1 MARVAIIGGSG
12 HVGTYL
18 VPRLVRLGHEVIN
31 VSRGAA
37 RPYRPDPAWDAV
49 RHVQADREE
58 EDRAG
63 TFGARIAALEA
74 DVVIDM
80 ISFDLASTRQI
91 VEALRGRVG
100 QYIFCS
106 TIWVYGALTAVPSTE
121 MDPPNPID
129 AYGRGKA
136 ESEAYLMRE
145 ARVAGFPAT
154 VFRPGHIV
162 GEGWVPTSP
171 LGVNE
176 AEVFSRIARGEVLTL
191 PNLGLETLHHVHAD
205 DLALWII
212 AAMENRAASVGEVFN
227 AVSPQAVTLRGYAEA
242 VYGWFGHAPKL
253 EFQPVQ
259 EWLAAMPEGMAEGA
273 WGHVRRS
280 SSHSIEKSVRRLGYA
295 PRYSS
300 LEALR
305 QSVMALVA
313 DGRVV
318 PKAG

>member
-18 VPRLVRLGHEVIN
+18 VPRLVGLGHEVIN

-37 RPYRPDPAWDAV
+37 RPYRPDPAWAAV
-49 RHVQADREE
+49 RQVQADREA

-80 ISFDLASTRQI
+80 IAFDLASTRAI

-106 TIWVYGALTAVPSTE
+106 TIWVYGALTTVPSTE
-121 MDPPNPID
+121 ADPPNPID

-145 ARVAGFPAT
+145 ARVSGFPAT
-154 VFRPGHIV
+154 CFRPGHIV

-176 AEVFSRIARGEVLTL
+176 AAVFSRIARGEALVL

-205 DLALWII
+205 DLALWIL
-212 AAMENRAASVGEVFN
+212 AAMENRAAATGEVFN
-227 AVSPQAVTLRGYAEA
+227 AVSAQAVTLRGYAEA

-253 EFQPVQ
+253 EFQPVR
-259 EWLAAMPEGMAEGA
+259 EWLAGMAPEMAEAA

-280 SSHSIEKSVRRLGYA
+280 SSHSIEKSRTRLGYA
-295 PRYSS
+295 PRHSS
-300 LEALR
+300 LEAVR
-305 QSVMALVA
+305 QAVLALVA
-313 DGRVV
+313 DGRVTS
-318 PKAG
+318 AR

>member
-1 MARVAIIGGSG
+1 M
-12 HVGTYL
+12 
-18 VPRLVRLGHEVIN
+18 IN

-37 RPYRPDPAWDAV
+37 RPYRADPSWDAV
-49 RHVQADREE
+49 RHVQADRVS

-74 DVVIDM
+74 DVVIDL
-80 ISFDLASTRQI
+80 IAFDLASTRAV

-100 QYIFCS
+100 HYIFCN
-106 TIWVYGALTAVPSTE
+106 TIRVYGALVAVPSTE
-121 MDPPNPID
+121 ADPPNPID

-136 ESEAYLMRE
+136 ESEAYLVRE
-145 ARVAGFPAT
+145 ARVNGFPAT

-205 DLALWII
+205 DLAQWII
-212 AAMENRAASVGEVFN
+212 CAMENRAASVGEVFN
-227 AVSPQAVTLRGYAEA
+227 AVSAQAVTLRGYAEA
-242 VYGWFGHAPKL
+242 VYGRFGRTPKL
-253 EFQPVQ
+253 AFQAVG
-259 EWLAAMPEGMAEGA
+259 EWLAAMAPELAEGA
-273 WGHVRRS
+273 WRHVRRR
-280 SSHSIEKSVRRLGYA
+280 SSHSIGKSVQRPGNR
-295 PRYSS
+295 PRYTS
-300 LEALR
+300 LEAIR

-313 DGRVV
+313 DGRVTES
-318 PKAG
+318 

>member
-12 HVGTYL
+12 HVGSYL
-18 VPRLVRLGHEVIN
+18 LPRLVGLGHEVIN
-31 VSRGAA
+31 VSRGTA
-37 RPYRPDPAWDAV
+37 RPYRADRSWDAV
-49 RHVQADREE
+49 RHVQADRVA

-63 TFGARIAALEA
+63 TFGARVAALEA

-80 ISFDLASTRQI
+80 IAFDLASTRAV

-100 QYIFCS
+100 HYIFCS

-121 MDPPNPID
+121 ADPPNPID

-136 ESEAYLMRE
+136 ESEAFLMRE
-145 ARVAGFPAT
+145 ARVSGFPAT
-154 VFRPGHIV
+154 CFRPGHIV

-205 DLALWII
+205 DLAQWII
-212 AAMENRAASVGEVFN
+212 CAMEHRAASVGEVFN
-227 AVSPQAVTLRGYAEA
+227 AVSAQAVTLRGYAEA

-253 EFQPVQ
+253 EFQPVG
-259 EWLAAMPEGMAEGA
+259 EWLAAMPAEMAEDS

-280 SSHSIEKSVRRLGYA
+280 SSHSIGKSVQRLGYR
-295 PRYSS
+295 PRYTS
-300 LEALR
+300 LEAIR

-313 DGRVV
+313 DGRVTES
-318 PKAG
+318 

>member
-37 RPYRPDPAWDAV
+37 RPYRADPAWGAV
-49 RHVQADREE
+49 RHVQADREA

-63 TFGARIAALEA
+63 TFGARIAGLEA

-80 ISFDLASTRQI
+80 VSFDLPSTRAI

-106 TIWVYGALTAVPSTE
+106 TIWVYGALTMVPSTE
-121 MDPPNPID
+121 ADPPNPID

-145 ARVAGFPAT
+145 ARVSGFPAT

-176 AEVFSRIARGEVLTL
+176 AEVFSRIARGEALVL

-227 AVSPQAVTLRGYAEA
+227 AVSPQAVTLRGYSEA
-242 VYGWFGHAPKL
+242 VYGWFGHAPRL
-253 EFQPVQ
+253 EFQPVK
-259 EWLAAMPEGMAEGA
+259 EWLASLPEGWAEGA

-280 SSHSIEKSVRRLGYA
+280 SSHSIEKSVSRLGYH
-295 PRYSS
+295 PCYSS
-300 LEALR
+300 LEALQ
-305 QSVMALVA
+305 QSVRALVA
-313 DGRVV
+313 DGRVT
-318 PKAG
+318 AG

>member
-1 MARVAIIGGSG
+1 M
-12 HVGTYL
+12 
-18 VPRLVRLGHEVIN
+18 IN

-37 RPYRPDPAWDAV
+37 RPYRADPSWDAV
-49 RHVQADREE
+49 RHVQADRVS

-74 DVVIDM
+74 DVVIDL
-80 ISFDLASTRQI
+80 IAFDLASTRAV

-100 QYIFCS
+100 HYIFCN
-106 TIWVYGALTAVPSTE
+106 TIRVYGALVAVPSTE
-121 MDPPNPID
+121 ADPPNPID

-136 ESEAYLMRE
+136 ESEAYLVRE
-145 ARVAGFPAT
+145 ARVNGFPAT

-176 AEVFSRIARGEVLTL
+176 AEVLSRIARGEMLAL

-205 DLALWII
+205 DLAQWII
-212 AAMENRAASVGEVFN
+212 CAMENRAAATGEVIN
-227 AVSPQAVTLRGYAEA
+227 AVSAQAVTLRGYAEA
-242 VYGWFGHAPKL
+242 VYGWFGHAPKP
-253 EFQPVQ
+253 EFQPVG
-259 EWLAAMPEGMAEGA
+259 EWLAAMPAEMAKGA

-280 SSHSIEKSVRRLGYA
+280 SSHSIGKSVQRLGYR
-295 PRYSS
+295 PRYTS
-300 LEALR
+300 LEAIR

-313 DGRVV
+313 DGRVTES
-318 PKAG
+318 